1 MGRRTIARRDGHLT
15 RCGGSTYARFSHYR
29 PWRSWASH
37 TPRHPFHSGRRPVSH
52 SRHYPRALIA
62 EFALVDTSWFLS
74 PGHMPLV
81 HRRQVRTD
89 PVVLR
94 LAAETAAAAGAF
106 FLTFLTSS
114 PVTEEPRQV
123 VVPKVLQVPVPV
135 PVGVVPAVPVP
146 LPTRPN
152 SRDPRIWIN
161 ILL

>member
-1 MGRRTIARRDGHLT
+1 MSRV
-15 RCGGSTYARFSHYR
+15 
-29 PWRSWASH
+29 
-37 TPRHPFHSGRRPVSH
+37 PVSH

-123 VVPKVLQVPVPV
+123 VVPKVLQVLVPV
-135 PVGVVPAVPVP
+135 PVGVAPAVPA
-146 LPTRPN
+146 RPN
-152 SRDPRIWIN
+152 SRDPVGVDQVVNSRRRN
-161 ILL
+161 ETTTTTSLEVGQTR